1 MNQKIYDTLKWI
13 AQILLPAL
21 GALYAALAGI
31 WGWPYA
37 EAVVGSIS
45 AVDVFLGAVLMLD
58 SRKYFA
64 DKEII
69 WKVEPFT

>member
-1 MNQKIYDTLKWI
+1 MNKRIYDTLKWI

-37 EAVVGSIS
+37 EAVVGTIS
-45 AVDVFLGAVLMLD
+45 AVDVFLGAVLMMD
-58 SRKYFA
+58 SRKYFE
-64 DKEII
+64 DKQTVQ
-69 WKVEPFT
+69 KDEP

>member
-37 EAVVGSIS
+37 EAVVGTIS
-45 AVDVFLGAVLMLD
+45 AVDVFLGAVLMMD
-58 SRKYFA
+58 SRKYFE
-64 DKEII
+64 DKQIVQ
-69 WKVEPFT
+69 KDEP

>member
-1 MNQKIYDTLKWI
+1 MNKRIYDTLKWI

-37 EAVVGSIS
+37 EAVVGTIS
-45 AVDVFLGAVLMLD
+45 AVDVFLGAVLMMD
-58 SRKYFA
+58 SRKYFS
-64 DKEII
+64 DKQIV
-69 WKVEPFT
+69 KKDEPYV

>member
-1 MNQKIYDTLKWI
+1 MNKRIYDTLKWI

-37 EAVVGSIS
+37 EAVVGTIS
-45 AVDVFLGAVLMLD
+45 AVDVFLGAVLMMD
-58 SRKYFA
+58 SRKYFE
-64 DKEII
+64 DKQIVQ
-69 WKVEPFT
+69 KDEPYV

>member
-1 MNQKIYDTLKWI
+1 MKESIYDRLKWI

-58 SRKYFA
+58 SRRYFA
-64 DKEII
+64 DRQIVPRAPRDE
-69 WKVEPFT
+69 

>member
-37 EAVVGSIS
+37 EAVVGTIS
-45 AVDVFLGAVLMLD
+45 AVDVFLGAVLMMD
-58 SRKYFA
+58 SRKFFE
-64 DKEII
+64 DKEIVQ
-69 WKVEPFT
+69 KDE